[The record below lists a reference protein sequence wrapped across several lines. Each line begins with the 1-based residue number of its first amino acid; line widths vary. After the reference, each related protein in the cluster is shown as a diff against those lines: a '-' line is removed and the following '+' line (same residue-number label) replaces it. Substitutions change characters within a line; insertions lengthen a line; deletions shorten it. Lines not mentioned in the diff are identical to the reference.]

1 MRYVAEKVKIGK
13 HTSTITINV
22 SGLNDLIKRQR
33 LQDGMNPTI
42 WFIRDI
48 TKR

>member
-1 MRYVAEKVKIGK
+1 MRYVAEKIKIGK
-13 HTSTITINV
+13 HTSITINV
-22 SGLNDLIKRQR
+22 SRLNVLIKRQR

-42 WFIRDI
+42 WFIRNT